1 MATAT
6 ITKRQEWQKIGR
18 IDYTVDGKHG
28 SAAFWK
34 GDAFAD
40 KLQEGQTV
48 ELTFEKKPKRDKP
61 DETEAWVAS
70 VNGEGAKAKTGGG
83 GGRPAYQP
91 KPREETHGPCIAGLI
106 KECIAQGDVDLV
118 LAERAIKLYKEA
130 LKEFAPC

>member
-1 MATAT
+1 MAKAT
-6 ITKRQEWQKIGR
+6 ITKRQEWNKVGR

-34 GDAFAD
+34 TDPWAG
-40 KLQEGQTV
+40 KLVEGATV
-48 ELTFEKKPKRDKP
+48 ELGFEKKPKKDKP
-61 DETEAWVAS
+61 DETEVWVAS
-70 VNGEGAKAKTGGG
+70 VDGESSKPKQGG
-83 GGRPAYQP
+83 GGRPAYMP

-118 LAERAIKLYKEA
+118 LAEKAIKLYKEA